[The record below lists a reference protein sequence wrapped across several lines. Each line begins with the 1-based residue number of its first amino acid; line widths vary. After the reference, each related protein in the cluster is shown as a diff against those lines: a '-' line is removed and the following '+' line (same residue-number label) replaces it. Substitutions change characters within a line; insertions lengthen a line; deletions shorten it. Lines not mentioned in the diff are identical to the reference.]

1 MYYSLFKP
9 IKDDSLM
16 RISNDVLYFNF
27 EIYNQLNDVKYNR
40 LLEMMDIDDD
50 TLYNPIIVY
59 MLLVSADKKKL
70 KGTIECIDYNDK
82 LIKTIDMYKH
92 VNTLKYRLKHDKN
105 YLRNSIS
112 NILNEFNKIYKE
124 IESTYWAIILNY
136 FFQPFFDKDDN
147 VSISNIKLHITE
159 DKLRNILDPLYIYV
173 CSTSIDHDIFL
184 NRNNL
189 EIHQKICDILTNHIN
204 NIIESIIST
213 CEHDLSDSVVE
224 LHMKDLCRIV
234 YNSNEYDF
242 IDIVIGDSKILIEC
256 TINNQPKLLLPLIIH
271 YNQYIKVIDSTSPL
285 TIEELMIMNENQ
297 FDMDELIDDN
307 NNSIEK
313 YSNYT
318 NDYYSYL
325 LWHNNNY
332 NDIGRNELYNLY
344 INSKYFIFELHLIEC
359 ISCQT
364 IHSFF
369 SDLYPNNSPRKY
381 PIAENLSNFYFAKI
395 ESIYPLL
402 DNGSF
407 FNEEGVFKFVINYT
421 VYSTSKYNKVNS
433 FSLIIDSNHN
443 TECIMEKSIKDTDND
458 IIDNI
463 INDIKYALISHFSDI
478 NTYINDIDTNMREY
492 INSNYKIYYNG
503 NIEDFMT
510 EYKYYYNK
518 IESIFYRFKLF
529 DIDNVIEFKIYD
541 SLLKNIKV
549 IDLY

>member
-1 MYYSLFKP
+1 
-9 IKDDSLM
+9 
-16 RISNDVLYFNF
+16 
-27 EIYNQLNDVKYNR
+27 
-40 LLEMMDIDDD
+40 
-50 TLYNPIIVY
+50 
-59 MLLVSADKKKL
+59 
-70 KGTIECIDYNDK
+70 
-82 LIKTIDMYKH
+82 
-92 VNTLKYRLKHDKN
+92 
-105 YLRNSIS
+105 
-112 NILNEFNKIYKE
+112 
-124 IESTYWAIILNY
+124 
-136 FFQPFFDKDDN
+136 
-147 VSISNIKLHITE
+147 
-159 DKLRNILDPLYIYV
+159 
-173 CSTSIDHDIFL
+173 
-184 NRNNL
+184 
-189 EIHQKICDILTNHIN
+189 
-204 NIIESIIST
+204 
-213 CEHDLSDSVVE
+213 
-224 LHMKDLCRIV
+224 MKDLGRIV

-256 TINNQPKLLLPLIIH
+256 TINNQSKLLLPLIIH

-297 FDMDELIDDN
+297 FDMNELTDDN

-313 YSNYT
+313 YSNYN

-359 ISCQT
+359 ISCQI

-381 PIAENLSNFYFAKI
+381 PTTENLSNFYFAKI

-478 NTYINDIDTNMREY
+478 NTYINDIDTNMCEY

-510 EYKYYYNK
+510 EYKYYYNT
-518 IESIFYRFKLF
+518 IANIFYRFKLF

-541 SLLKNIKV
+541 SLLKNIKI
-549 IDLY
+549 IDLYR